1 MAEEKETKQEKPK
14 FSAEETKRAKEIIES
29 HKVTSVFFNS
39 KGEVFTQ
46 RCNALNSE
54 KGKKENIKEYVA
66 K

>member
-1 MAEEKETKQEKPK
+1 MAEEKEAKTAKTK
-14 FSAEETKRAKEIIES
+14 FTDEETKRAKEIIES

-54 KGKKENIKEYVA
+54 KGKKENVREYVA